1 MIRRIISLF
10 LTGMLVSVLA
20 VECVLLE
27 VDVDIDYQ
35 DKSRESSVPVY
46 DARM

>member
-10 LTGMLVSVLA
+10 LTGMVVSLLA
-20 VECVLLE
+20 AECVI
-27 VDVDIDYQ
+27 VNIDVEIQ
-35 DKSRESSVPVY
+35 DKSRESFVPVY

>member
-10 LTGMLVSVLA
+10 LTGMLVSLLA
-20 VECVLLE
+20 VNCVI
-27 VDVDIDYQ
+27 VDIEIDIQ

>member
-20 VECVLLE
+20 VNCVI
-27 VDVDIDYQ
+27 VDIEIDIQ